1 MPKWHAFLSLISKII
16 QTERK
21 IKGEKIKKKNT
32 NKNNPLQSCDQLT
45 NVMRVAFGRE
55 MKKTSEKAMLFKLV
69 LKTSKSAVFSLVRIT
84 GVEPA

>member
-1 MPKWHAFLSLISKII
+1 MPFRHAFLSLISKII

-45 NVMRVAFGRE
+45 NVMRVAFDRKKE
-55 MKKTSEKAMLFKLV
+55 KTSNK
-69 LKTSKSAVFSLVRIT
+69 
-84 GVEPA
+84 

>member
-32 NKNNPLQSCDQLT
+32 NKNNPHQSCDQLA
-45 NVMRVAFGRE
+45 NEMRVAFGRKKE
-55 MKKTSEKAMLFKLV
+55 KTSNK
-69 LKTSKSAVFSLVRIT
+69 
-84 GVEPA
+84 